1 MLKIERSC
9 EIEDLIQEVVSKSG
23 KTYKEVE
30 RAMFKTHIYPESNKT
45 YLTTEFGPI
54 VDEGAYEWLNVVL
67 TEIFTEAGIES
78 VYVTNA
84 I

>member
-1 MLKIERSC
+1 MLKIEHSC
-9 EIEDLIQEVVSKSG
+9 EIEDLIKEVINKTD

-30 RAMFKTHIYPESNKT
+30 RAMFRTFIYPESTKT
-45 YLTTEFGPI
+45 YLTTQFGPI
-54 VDEGAYEWLNVVL
+54 VEDKDYAWLNDVL
-67 TEIFTEAGIES
+67 TEIFAEAGIES